1 VSGAAAF
8 LAQHPPF
15 SELDEQELAELA
27 DGLEEV
33 TFAEGRNVLVE
44 DAAPAGAVYVI
55 WTGAMDLVHEAQVVD
70 VLEPGECF
78 GHPSLFTGMAP
89 AFTVRAHEDST
100 CLAIPYA
107 KAERVFATLAG
118 VRYIART
125 LRERMVRTGHTA
137 HALPELATTRLRA
150 LVSRPPL
157 FVSPDATVREAAAQ
171 MAEHHYPAVL
181 AETPDGLAIATDSD
195 LVKEVLAAGRS
206 PDMPLIEALHAPAL
220 TAPGDRTAAEALLDL
235 LDDGHGA
242 LAVTDHD
249 RVLGVLTVA
258 DIAGGE
264 HSPFALRTAISHA
277 ADEDAL
283 VEVMSSGMPR
293 LLVSLLS
300 TGLEPV
306 EITRALAVQSDAAT
320 WRLID
325 FAIERHGPAPVPWAW
340 LGLGSVARRELTLAS
355 DQDNALA
362 YSDEGGAEADGYFAA
377 MASDINDGLARC
389 GLGEDN
395 ASVLARNPA
404 WRMSVGRWRDEFE
417 ACLDQPDRSH
427 LVRAAVGFD
436 FRQVCGGL
444 DAVGPL
450 VDVVRHARDHPDFL
464 RRLARTAVDW
474 PVPLKRRDRFDTD
487 DDDRINIKSGGA
499 LPIANI
505 ARFYAISAGITISST
520 FDRLVAVEEAG
531 ALGRDTAVGLRE
543 AFQLVSRVRLEHHA
557 DCIAAGVPIDNM
569 VAPDRLTPLRR
580 LGLRDALK
588 AVADAQKQLSVYSPM
603 RM

>member
-1 VSGAAAF
+1 MSGFAAF

-15 SELDEQELAELA
+15 SELDEQELAGLT
-27 DGLEEV
+27 DGLHEV
-33 TFAEGRNVLVE
+33 SFREGQNALVE

-55 WTGAMDLVHEAQVVD
+55 CTGAMDLVHESQVVD

-78 GHPSLFTGMAP
+78 GHPSLLTGLAP
-89 AFTVRAHEDST
+89 AFTVRAREDST
-100 CLAIPYA
+100 CLMIPYD
-107 KAERVFATLAG
+107 KAERVFSTPAG

-125 LRERMVRTGHTA
+125 LRERLVRTGHTA

-150 LVSRPPL
+150 LVGRPPL
-157 FVSPDATVREAAAQ
+157 FVSPDASVREAAAQ

-181 AETPDGLAIATDSD
+181 AETDDGLAIATNSD
-195 LVKEVLAAGRS
+195 LVERVLAEGRGA
-206 PDMPLIEALHAPAL
+206 DTPLMEALHAPAL
-220 TAPGDRTAAEALLDL
+220 TAPADRTAAEALLDL

-242 LAVTDHD
+242 LAVLDHH

-283 VEVMSSGMPR
+283 VEVMTTGMPR

-300 TGLEPV
+300 AGLEPV

-325 FAIERHGPAPVPWAW
+325 FALEKHGPAPLPWAW
-340 LGLGSVARRELTLAS
+340 MGLGSVARRELTLAS

-362 YSDEGGAEADGYFAA
+362 YSDEGGREADAYFESVAG
-377 MASDINDGLARC
+377 DVNDGLSRC

-395 ASVLARNPA
+395 ASVLARNSA
-404 WRMSVGRWRDEFE
+404 WRMSVSRWRDEFE
-417 ACLDQPDRSH
+417 ACLEHPDRSH

-436 FRQVCGGL
+436 FRHVCGGL
-444 DAVGPL
+444 DVVPPL
-450 VDVVRHARDHPDFL
+450 VEVVRHARDYPDFL

-487 DDDRINIKSGGA
+487 GEGRINIKSGGA

-531 ALGRDTAVGLRE
+531 ALDRDTAVGLRE

-557 DCIAAGVPIDNM
+557 DCIAAGVPIDNL
-569 VAPDRLTPLRR
+569 VAPARLTPLRR